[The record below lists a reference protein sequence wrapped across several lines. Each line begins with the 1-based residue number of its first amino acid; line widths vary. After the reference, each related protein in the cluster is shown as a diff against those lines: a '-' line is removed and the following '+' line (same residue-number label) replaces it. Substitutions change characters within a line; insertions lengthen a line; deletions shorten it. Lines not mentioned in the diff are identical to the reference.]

1 MMSYRLIYDPVAL
14 SRFQREA
21 EVLQGFDHANIT
33 RLTKVFPAYHTYF
46 LVLELCDGAD
56 LRRLVAARGALPE
69 AEVRAILG
77 QLAHALDYVHQR
89 GLVHMDVKPANVMIT
104 RDGDVKL
111 TDFGIATPV
120 VPLDRT
126 SSGDISVL
134 GTPGFMAPEQLTGGT
149 VDSRTDIY
157 ALGCLAYQLLSGRQL
172 FGTTDL
178 FELVQSK
185 LTTTVPRAA
194 EIGGGI
200 SAEMHEVLER
210 SLRVKPADRMPSV
223 APLMAWAARCE
234 PPPEDLIGA
243 WGSGS
248 GSPAS
253 SPDGQT
259 PSDAGSR

>member
-1 MMSYRLIYDPVAL
+1 
-14 SRFQREA
+14 
-21 EVLQGFDHANIT
+21 
-33 RLTKVFPAYHTYF
+33 
-46 LVLELCDGAD
+46 VLELCDGAD

-104 RDGDVKL
+104 RDGEVKL

-126 SSGDISVL
+126 SSADISVL

-157 ALGCLAYQLLSGRQL
+157 ALGCLAYQLLTGRQL

-185 LTTTVPRAA
+185 LTTTVPRA
-194 EIGGGI
+194 EDIGSGI
-200 SAEMHEVLER
+200 SAEMHDFLER
-210 SLRVKPADRMPSV
+210 SLRVKPDARMPSV

-234 PPPEDLIGA
+234 PPPDDLIGA

-248 GSPAS
+248 GSSGS
-253 SPDGQT
+253 SGDAQT
-259 PSDAGSR
+259 PPDAGSKK